1 MNILVDGYLDRNF
14 GDDMMIRII
23 AHQMS
28 DCKLFFRENRKELL
42 LPFISDNNIY
52 SLNDHQNVKIDL
64 ILRITGSGFTI
75 TNKLYTYYAVLNILS
90 KIRLKRKGLPM
101 AIIGCSIG
109 PFVNGFAEW
118 ISKIE
123 MRQYDLFTVRDS
135 FSYSFISKYLNKK
148 PVFCYPDILFSMPE
162 SWLPSNTGENC
173 LGISAYRMQ
182 NTGNLD
188 YYEKIAEVA
197 NIYIARNNKKV
208 ILFAF
213 DIENEN
219 DLAAA
224 FTIKSLCKEQ
234 NMVEIIPHN
243 DNGSNIINNM
253 ARCSHFI
260 SIRLHSLIMALKMG
274 IPFTPVIYSE
284 KVDYILNDL
293 NYKKPRFYI
302 DNFTVD
308 DIIKS
313 QQEAEAFIVDSTVLK
328 NAEKHS
334 DAIIDKYVK
343 VKE

>member
-1 MNILVDGYLDRNF
+1 
-14 GDDMMIRII
+14 MMIRII

-162 SWLPSNTGENC
+162 SWLPSNTGEPPC
-173 LGISAYRMQ
+173 L
-182 NTGNLD
+182 L
-188 YYEKIAEVA
+188 
-197 NIYIARNNKKV
+197 
-208 ILFAF
+208 
-213 DIENEN
+213 
-219 DLAAA
+219 
-224 FTIKSLCKEQ
+224 
-234 NMVEIIPHN
+234 
-243 DNGSNIINNM
+243 
-253 ARCSHFI
+253 
-260 SIRLHSLIMALKMG
+260 
-274 IPFTPVIYSE
+274 
-284 KVDYILNDL
+284 
-293 NYKKPRFYI
+293 
-302 DNFTVD
+302 
-308 DIIKS
+308 
-313 QQEAEAFIVDSTVLK
+313 
-328 NAEKHS
+328 
-334 DAIIDKYVK
+334 
-343 VKE
+343 